1 MLRSLAYIY
10 FFPFVLFGYFLYL
23 CVVAI
28 RGLNR
33 WMAARAPQ
41 DHGDL
46 TLIGQQAKAAAGV
59 PPARSTPEPPKGKAT
74 AEISRFLSRPFR
86 SFTILW
92 GVLLLVTTHPAV
104 VWLCLIVLLLQ
115 LARKIF
121 FIGKVLLFSDP
132 WLKKYGPLLFAGLNK
147 TLQALDAVTPDADPG
162 DKEMK
167 SLLGQLNL
175 WRRILA
181 FLKNPYLLSRW
192 AWVIAVGLFISIYTY
207 FSILFSFGYY
217 GIARVSGVNFPW
229 PEALTTS
236 MFLPFFATDL
246 PNVFSVRVLGGIQ
259 GTLIVVVG
267 IGTVMNFLRRKLE
280 SVRRAATAFSD
291 RLDDQAA
298 RDKYLILEAKF
309 SPVPAFPGGA
319 TGNDEGSGPADDE
332 DNRFS
337 EELLKLRQQ
346 IAAARSSEGTS
357 VQPMNCQSGTG
368 STMEPGHPA
377 LALFELGE
385 KHEMRIEWPEAL
397 DAYRSAWKIE
407 KNPKYGIKYA
417 SVAQAL
423 NRVQEA
429 ESTYE
434 EVLGLQVDL
443 SGRTGVL
450 SNLGLLY
457 KGSNGASKAEQAYV
471 EALTIR
477 RKLAETAPEEYSPAV
492 AETLNGLAILYHVTR
507 RDLLA
512 EEALCEA
519 LAIYRKFS
527 GPRAQYLLPKLAAT
541 VDNLGLLYGYTDRS
555 ANAEECFREAL
566 EIRRNLADTNPFLYL
581 PDLANTLT
589 NLGIHCLGMKQ
600 RTDAQRMFEEALAI
614 RRALADAIP
623 ESYLPEKAA
632 SLQNLGTLYA
642 EVGRSARAEQL
653 YVEALAI
660 YRKLAEVEPDQ
671 YLPDVAARLNSLGE
685 LYGDSR
691 RVDQAEEAF
700 GEALEIRRRL
710 SATDPETRL
719 PEVVETL
726 VGLAGLYLSA
736 NRMRMAMAQ
745 ASEAERLLDPHW
757 RANPVPNGDQMAR
770 VLATH
775 AQICQSMASSSAE
788 ATTLAERAL
797 EAAQDPALKEKI
809 RLLIESLRSEQ
820 TP

>member
-23 CVVAI
+23 CVLAI

-41 DHGDL
+41 DSGDL
-46 TLIGQQAKAAAGV
+46 APISQQAKPAACV
-59 PPARSTPEPPKGKAT
+59 PPARSTPEPPKGRAT
-74 AEISRFLSRPFR
+74 AEFPRFLSRPFR
-86 SFTILW
+86 GFTILW
-92 GVLLLVTTHPAV
+92 GILLLVTTHPAV

-147 TLQALDAVTPDADPG
+147 TLEALDAVTPDADPE

-181 FLKNPYLLSRW
+181 FLRNQYLLSRW
-192 AWVIAVGLFISIYTY
+192 AWVIAVGLFVSIYTY
-207 FSILFSFGYY
+207 FSVLFSFGYY

-229 PEALTTS
+229 PEALTVS

-246 PNVFSVRVLGGIQ
+246 PRVFSVRVLGGIQ

-291 RLDDQAA
+291 RLDDQAT
-298 RDKYLILEAKF
+298 RDKCLILEAKF
-309 SPVPAFPGGA
+309 SPAPAFPEGA
-319 TGNDEGSGPADDE
+319 TGNDGGSGLADDE

-337 EELLKLRQQ
+337 EGLLKLRQQ
-346 IAAARSSEGTS
+346 IAAARSSEGAI
-357 VQPMNCQSGTG
+357 VQPMNCRSGTG
-368 STMEPGHPA
+368 SGTEPGQPA
-377 LALFELGE
+377 FALFELGK

-407 KNPKYGIKYA
+407 KEPKYGIKYA

-434 EVLGLQVDL
+434 EVLGLQMEL
-443 SGRTGVL
+443 SRRAGVL
-450 SNLGLLY
+450 SSLGLLY

-477 RKLAETAPEEYSPAV
+477 RGLAETAPEEYSPAV
-492 AETLNGLAILYHVTR
+492 AETLNDLAILYHFTR

-527 GPRAQYLLPKLAAT
+527 AASAQGVLPRLAAT
-541 VDNLGLLYGYTDRS
+541 LDNLGLLYGYTQRP
-555 ANAEECFREAL
+555 ANAGECFREAL
-566 EIRRNLADTNPFLYL
+566 EIRRNLADANPVLYL

-589 NLGIHCLGMKQ
+589 NLGIHCWGMKQ
-600 RTDAQRMFEEALAI
+600 LTEAQRMFEEALAI
-614 RRALADAIP
+614 RRALAEVIP
-623 ESYLPEKAA
+623 EAYLPEKAA
-632 SLQNLGTLYA
+632 SLQNLGALYA
-642 EVGRSARAEQL
+642 DVSRPARAEQL
-653 YVEALAI
+653 QEEALAI
-660 YRKLAEVEPDQ
+660 YRRLAEIEPDQ
-671 YLPDVAARLNSLGE
+671 YLPDVAARLNSLGG
-685 LYGDSR
+685 LYGDSQ
-691 RVDQAEEAF
+691 RVDRAEEAF

-710 SATDPETRL
+710 SATDPEMRL
-719 PEVVETL
+719 PEVAETM
-726 VGLAGLYLSA
+726 VSLAALYLST
-736 NRMRMAMAQ
+736 NRIKMAMAQ
-745 ASEAERLLDPHW
+745 VSEAERLLDPQW
-757 RANPVPNGDQMAR
+757 RANPIPNGDQMAR
-770 VLATH
+770 VLAAH

-797 EAAQDPALKEKI
+797 EAAQDPALKESI